1 MQLLDP
7 DSKLQA
13 TPLERGEVGE
23 EVGWC
28 EEQRD
33 IYGGP
38 GWKEAGW
45 KHPVIGNRGASTPC
59 LVTKFKVPK
68 KISAPTW
75 RLKSRRNKKRIAQF
89 ACKSRDK
96 ANEPN

>member
-1 MQLLDP
+1 MQMQLLDP

-59 LVTKFKVPK
+59 LVPKFKV
-68 KISAPTW
+68 
-75 RLKSRRNKKRIAQF
+75 LKFFSGT
-89 ACKSRDK
+89 CM
-96 ANEPN
+96 ET